1 MNNFWNEH
9 NVFIT
14 GADGFIGSHLTEKL
28 VALNANVTALSY
40 YNSRG
45 NNGWLDEA
53 YKIKKPDN
61 LTIIQGDIRDAH
73 MIDGIVD
80 GATTVFHLSSLIA
93 IPYSYTA
100 YQSYIDTNITGLS
113 NLLTSCRRYGIE
125 KIVHTSTSE
134 VYGSALYTPINEQHP
149 LQGQSPYAGSK
160 IAADV
165 IADSFY
171 RSFDLPITTARPF
184 NTYGPRQSLRAVIP
198 AVIQQLINKKN
209 GSFLDIGDLSPRR
222 DFNFVSDTVD
232 GFLSLGEANNVLGNV
247 YNIGSGVDISIED
260 LCSMLFDIS
269 GKKLEYKTDSKR
281 LRPEKSEVNRLLC
294 DSSFLKKTTG
304 WESRV
309 DLNTGLKITYDWFK
323 SNADQYGKDTFLL

>member
-1 MNNFWNEH
+1 MNNFWDKQ
-9 NVFIT
+9 NVLIT

-28 VALNANVTALSY
+28 ISLNANVTALSY

-45 NNGWLDEA
+45 SNGWLDNAFEQRP
-53 YKIKKPDN
+53 KN
-61 LTIIQGDIRDAH
+61 LTIKQGDIRDAH
-73 MIDGIVD
+73 FIDGII
-80 GATTVFHLSSLIA
+80 GNATIVFHLSSLIA

-113 NLLTSCRRYGIE
+113 NLLTSCRRYNVK

-134 VYGSALYTPINEQHP
+134 VYGSALYTPIDEKHP
-149 LQGQSPYAGSK
+149 LQGQSPYSGSK

-165 IADSFY
+165 IADSFF

-198 AVIQQLINKKN
+198 SVIQQLINKED
-209 GSFLDIGDLSPRR
+209 GSFLDIGDISPKR

-232 GFLSLGEANNVLGNV
+232 GFLSLGESENVLGKV
-247 YNIGSGVDISIED
+247 YNIGSGVDISIKD
-260 LCSMLFDIS
+260 LCDILFEIS
-269 GKKLEYKTDSKR
+269 GKTLEYKTDTQR

-294 DSSFLKKTTG
+294 DASLIKKASG
-304 WESRV
+304 WESKV
-309 DLNTGLKITYDWFK
+309 DLHNGLKITYDWFK
-323 SNADQYGKDTFLL
+323 SNSDQYGKETFLL

>member
-45 NNGWLDEA
+45 NNGWLDEP

-61 LTIIQGDIRDAH
+61 LTIIQGDIRDANL
-73 MIDGIVD
+73 IDGIVD

-113 NLLTSCRRYGIE
+113 NLLTSCRRYGVE

-198 AVIQQLINKKN
+198 AIIQQLINKKN

-232 GFLSLGEANNVLGNV
+232 GFLSLGEANNVLGKV

-294 DSSFLKKTTG
+294 DPSFLKKTTG
-304 WESRV
+304 WESKV

-323 SNADQYGKDTFLL
+323 SNGDQYGKDTFLL